1 MLKIAGSL
9 TKKSGR
15 IALMTKRLFAR
26 AGISLE
32 RLRTFRE
39 VVAAGGISHAAPADP
54 TRQSQFSRQLKELED
69 FFGVELLRGTR
80 GNFELTPAGHDLLQI
95 VSSHFN
101 ALEELADRCAKENVE
116 VNVGAG
122 ENLLHW
128 LVLPCILDFR
138 AEHPKTTLVLHNQRN
153 ANISKGLLN
162 ARLDIGILRE
172 DAVIPPLKS
181 KRLGLIEYGLVI
193 SKDSMTRLEGKNS
206 WDVLTHRPLAVLAE
220 SDIVSTLED
229 EAKDKNRRLD
239 ICFRG
244 SSYAQLLDA
253 VKSMKCAAVMPVL
266 LSKSDRANLTVLDL
280 PALAK
285 FQRCITL
292 AWNPRFVRLRPAVDS
307 AIQTL
312 GQALRQRF
320 ERSPQRN

>member
-1 MLKIAGSL
+1 MLKIAECLTEKSVWISL
-9 TKKSGR
+9 MS
-15 IALMTKRLFAR
+15 KRLFAR

-32 RLRTFRE
+32 RLRTFLE
-39 VVAAGGISHAAPADP
+39 VVVAGGISHAAPADS

-69 FFGVELLRGTR
+69 FFGAELLRRTR
-80 GNFELTPAGHDLLQI
+80 GNFELTPAGRDLFQI
-95 VSSHFN
+95 VSSHFD

-122 ENLLHW
+122 ESLLHG
-128 LVLPCILDFR
+128 LVLPCISEFR
-138 AEHPKTTLVLHNQRN
+138 AKHPKTTLVLHNLRN
-153 ANISKGLLN
+153 ADISKGLLN

-172 DAVIPPLKS
+172 DSVTPALKS
-181 KRLGLIEYGLVI
+181 VRLGVIEYGLVVL
-193 SKDSMTRLEGKNS
+193 KDSLRKSEGNDG
-206 WDVLTHRPLAVLAE
+206 WDVLTRFPVAFLAG
-220 SDIVSTLED
+220 SDIVSALED
-229 EAKDKNRRLD
+229 QARGKNRRLD
-239 ICFRG
+239 ICFLG

-253 VKSMKCAAVMPVL
+253 VKSIKCAAIMPVL

-307 AIQTL
+307 AIQAL
-312 GQALRQRF
+312 SQALRQRF
-320 ERSPQRN
+320 ERYPQRN